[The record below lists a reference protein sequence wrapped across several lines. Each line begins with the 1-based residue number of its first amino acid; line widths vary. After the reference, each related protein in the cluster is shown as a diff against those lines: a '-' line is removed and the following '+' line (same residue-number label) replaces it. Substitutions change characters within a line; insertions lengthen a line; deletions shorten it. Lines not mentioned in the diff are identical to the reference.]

1 MHILFLTRYYPPEVA
16 APAARTYECARAWV
30 KLGHKVSIVTTA
42 PNHPYGKAYPGFRNR
57 WTARERI
64 EGVEVYRI
72 WTYLA
77 ANRGFGRRVL
87 SFISYPLS
95 VFLHIRSIPR
105 TDVVIS
111 SSPPFFA
118 GLAGWLLRRRNRPW
132 VFEVRDLYPE
142 SILAVGAMKRG
153 VIVRMLERLER
164 IAYRRAD
171 AIVSLTDSFVPHIRE
186 RRGRGSIKV
195 IKNGV
200 NLDLFGGDAKEAAAE
215 FRRSHALEGKFI
227 VTYIGTLGMAHG
239 LDTVLEAAEAL
250 LQDTRFAFVLV
261 GDGAELERLTET
273 AAARGLENIK
283 FLGQRPKEE
292 MPAIWSASD
301 ATMVLLRRASAFE
314 TVLPSKLFEAM
325 AMRVPII
332 LGVAGEA
339 RALIEAAQS
348 GIAITPE
355 SAGELVAAIQR
366 IANDPDAARR
376 MGQSGRSF
384 VELQFDRSRLA
395 ASYADF
401 LAAVVQRNRTRDLSD
416 VPTESQ

>member
-30 KLGHKVSIVTTA
+30 KLGHKVSIVTTV

-57 WTARERI
+57 WTARETIDGI
-64 EGVEVYRI
+64 EVLRI

-77 ANRGFGRRVL
+77 ANKGFGRRVL

-95 VFLHIRSIPR
+95 VLLHIRSIPR
-105 TDVVIS
+105 ADVVIS

-118 GLAGWLLRRRNRPW
+118 GLAGWFLRRRDRPW

-153 VIVRMLERLER
+153 MVVRMLERLER
-164 IAYRRAD
+164 TAYRHAD
-171 AIVSLTDSFVPHIRE
+171 AIVSLTDSFVPHILE
-186 RRGRGSIKV
+186 RRGRGSIMV
-195 IKNGV
+195 VKNGV
-200 NLDLFGGDAKEAAAE
+200 NLDLFAENAEGAAAE
-215 FRRSHALEGKFI
+215 FRRAHALEGKFV

-239 LDTVLEAAEAL
+239 LDTILAAAQAL
-250 LQDTRFAFVLV
+250 LEDRRFAFVLV
-261 GDGAELERLTET
+261 GDGAERTRLTET
-273 AAARGLENIK
+273 AAARGLDNVM

-292 MPAIWSASD
+292 MPGIWAASD
-301 ATMVLLRRASAFE
+301 ATMVLLRRAAAFE
-314 TVLPSKLFEAM
+314 TVLPSKVFEAM

-339 RALIEAAQS
+339 RALIEAAGS

-355 SAGELVAAIQR
+355 DARELVAAIQG
-366 IANDPDAARR
+366 IADDPEGAKR

-384 VELQFDRSRLA
+384 VELHFDRARLA

-401 LAAVVQRNRTRDLSD
+401 LAAVVKRNRSRGLSD
-416 VPTESQ
+416 IPTESL